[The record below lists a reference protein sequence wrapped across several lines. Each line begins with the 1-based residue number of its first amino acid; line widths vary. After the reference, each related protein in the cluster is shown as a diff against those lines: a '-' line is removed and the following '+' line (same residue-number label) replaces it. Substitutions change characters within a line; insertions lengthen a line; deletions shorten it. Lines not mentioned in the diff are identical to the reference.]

1 MVKNNLIA
9 GVMGNPI
16 SHSKSPLLFRY
27 WLDKLSIEGQ
37 YVPLSVVKQDVE
49 QVLKTLPKIG
59 FSGLNVTIPHK
70 ELVLKFAEI
79 VTPRA
84 KTIGAANTLTFLPS
98 GGFKADNTDGF
109 GFLANLKEHQQN
121 WSSKKCTPL
130 VLGAGGASRSV
141 ISSLLEEGV
150 TLIYVTNRTFER
162 AQELRNFF
170 GPKIEVIEWN
180 YKKEILSDIDLLIN
194 TTSLGMVGQKLLD
207 LSLEN
212 IDQNT
217 IVVDLVY
224 NPIKTQLLK
233 EAEKRGCKCVD
244 GLGMLLHQAIP
255 GFEGWF
261 GKKPSVDTATRKMF
275 LTK

>member
-1 MVKNNLIA
+1 M
-9 GVMGNPI
+9 
-16 SHSKSPLLFRY
+16 
-27 WLDKLSIEGQ
+27 
-37 YVPLSVVKQDVE
+37 
-49 QVLKTLPKIG
+49 
-59 FSGLNVTIPHK
+59 
-70 ELVLKFAEI
+70 
-79 VTPRA
+79 
-84 KTIGAANTLTFLPS
+84 
-98 GGFKADNTDGF
+98 
-109 GFLANLKEHQQN
+109 
-121 WSSKKCTPL
+121 
-130 VLGAGGASRSV
+130 

-170 GPKIEVIEWN
+170 GPQIEVIEWN

-261 GKKPSVDTATRKMF
+261 GKKPIVDTATRKMF